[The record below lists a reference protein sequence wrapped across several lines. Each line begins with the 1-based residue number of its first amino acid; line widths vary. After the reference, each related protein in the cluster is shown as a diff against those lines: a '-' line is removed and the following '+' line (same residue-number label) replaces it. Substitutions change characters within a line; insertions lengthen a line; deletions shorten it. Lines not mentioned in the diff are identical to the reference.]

1 MEIERKWLIDGFPAG
16 LPLLKEARVRQGY
29 ISTAPVV
36 RIRES
41 VNADGCRCVLCFKG
55 EGTLA
60 RELAERFEV
69 SVRTIYRGRAAGGEP
84 GGRGPAH
91 GVFLRGGGVPH
102 RGGRPRLCSAALP
115 GRRKDRERRF
125 FHERL
130 LARYPR
136 LRPGGIAMHTGRLF
150 EIVYLLQSRPRMTA
164 RELAERFEVSVRT
177 IYRDIDA
184 LSAAGVPVYAA
195 RGGGGGVGLLPG
207 YVLDRSLLT
216 DGEQDEILYAL
227 RAMAAAGMGG
237 AALEKLAG
245 LFQKSGDG
253 WLEVDFSPWGSGPA
267 EKRVFATLK
276 TAILSRR
283 EIAFDYYSA
292 RGEKSRRTAQPVKL
306 VYKDAAWYLQ
316 AYCLARQALRVFKLC
331 RMLDVTL
338 LDAVFTPGPQHTPQP
353 MDPAEAPGPL
363 LHLELMFTPAA
374 AYRVYDM
381 FPPEWVTQLPDGRFF
396 VSAFYPESPWIYGF
410 LLSFGADVAVLSPPQ
425 VQQALREAGQKVAA
439 LYSAPE

>member
-1 MEIERKWLIDGFPAG
+1 
-16 LPLLKEARVRQGY
+16 
-29 ISTAPVV
+29 
-36 RIRES
+36 
-41 VNADGCRCVLCFKG
+41 
-55 EGTLA
+55 
-60 RELAERFEV
+60 
-69 SVRTIYRGRAAGGEP
+69 
-84 GGRGPAH
+84 
-91 GVFLRGGGVPH
+91 
-102 RGGRPRLCSAALP
+102 
-115 GRRKDRERRF
+115 
-125 FHERL
+125 
-130 LARYPR
+130 
-136 LRPGGIAMHTGRLF
+136 
-150 EIVYLLQSRPRMTA
+150 
-164 RELAERFEVSVRT
+164 
-177 IYRDIDA
+177 
-184 LSAAGVPVYAA
+184 
-195 RGGGGGVGLLPG
+195 
-207 YVLDRSLLT
+207 
-216 DGEQDEILYAL
+216 
-227 RAMAAAGMGG
+227 
-237 AALEKLAG
+237 
-245 LFQKSGDG
+245 
-253 WLEVDFSPWGSGPA
+253 
-267 EKRVFATLK
+267 VFATLK